1 MIKILY
7 LEESSYNNK
16 NIMIDELFDF
26 PFYDWEQK
34 LNNQPFL
41 KQPYGNLW
49 ENYTWGEVG
58 IMSRKLATGLKSMGL
73 KNKSH
78 IGLVSKNCREWIIAD
93 LAISMAGH
101 ISVPFF
107 PTLKSHEIEKL
118 LDFGDVDALFVG
130 KLENWEEMK
139 KGVRDDMPIIS
150 FPHYKNHSKILKG
163 EKWFDFIE
171 RFEPQTENFQ
181 PKLNDVWTIIFTSG
195 TTGDPKGVVLTYETL
210 YNTKRITEDG
220 NPLKVD
226 FSGKNDFISYMPLNH
241 IFERV
246 VIEHTAFRFGGTI
259 SFVES
264 LESFAKNLSDVQPTA
279 FQGVPRIYSK
289 FQEKILEKM
298 PQKKLTSLLKIP
310 IISWLVKRKLKN
322 ALGMSRVKAVVTGA
336 AAMPLELLDWYKTI
350 GIYITNGY
358 GMTENCATCTNLNP
372 YQPLGRGSVGKPTPG
387 VDLKISDQGEIL
399 MKGPFILSEY
409 YKNEEITKETL
420 KDGWLHTGDKGHID
434 NDGFLYITGRVKDMF
449 KTSKGKYIEPGV
461 LESYFGKIN
470 DFSQICVV
478 GLNCIQPILLA
489 VPTEIAVQN
498 KDIVSEKLSKVLIDV
513 NEKLDNYKK
522 ISKIILVKE
531 DWVPE
536 NGMTTP
542 TLKIKRAKI
551 DEKFS
556 PMYTDWEKS
565 EKTVIWE

>member
-1 MIKILY
+1 
-7 LEESSYNNK
+7 
-16 NIMIDELFDF
+16 MIDELFDF
-26 PFYDWEQK
+26 PFYKWEEK
-34 LNNQPFL
+34 LKNKPFL
-41 KQPYGNLW
+41 KQPFGDLW
-49 ENYTWGEVG
+49 ENYTWEQVG
-58 IMSRKLATGLKSMGL
+58 NMARKLSTGLKSMGL
-73 KNKSH
+73 PEKSH

-93 LAISMAGH
+93 LAISMSGH

-107 PTLKSHEIEKL
+107 PTLKSYEIEKL
-118 LDFGDVDALFVG
+118 LDFGDVSALFVG
-130 KLENWEEMK
+130 KLENWGEMK
-139 KGVRDDMPIIS
+139 QGVRDDMPIIA
-150 FPHYKNHSKILKG
+150 FPHYKDHSKISEGKQ
-163 EKWFDFIE
+163 WYDFINE
-171 RFEPQTENFQ
+171 FDAQTEDFK
-181 PKLNDVWTIIFTSG
+181 PKLKDIWTIIFTSG

-226 FSGKNDFISYMPLNH
+226 FSGNNDFISYMPLNH

-246 VIEHTAFRFGGTI
+246 VIEHSAFRFGGTI

-264 LESFAKNLSDVQPTA
+264 LETFGQNLNDVKPTA

-289 FQEKILEKM
+289 FQEKILMKM
-298 PQKKLTSLLKIP
+298 SQKKLSTLLKIP
-310 IISWLVKRKLKN
+310 IISFILKKKLRG
-322 ALGMSRVKAVVTGA
+322 ALGMSRVRSLVTGA
-336 AAMPLELLDWYKTI
+336 AAMPLELLDWYKSI

-372 YQPLGRGSVGKPTPG
+372 YQPLGRGSVGKATSG
-387 VDLKISDQGEIL
+387 VDLKISEQGEIL
-399 MKGPFILSEY
+399 MKGPFTLTCY
-409 YKNEEITKETL
+409 YKNEEITNQTL
-420 KDGWLHTGDKGHID
+420 RDGWLYTGDKGYID
-434 NDGFLYITGRVKDMF
+434 DDGFLYITGRVKDIF

-461 LESYFGKIN
+461 LETYFGNIN
-470 DFSQICVV
+470 EFSQLCVV
-478 GLNCIQPILLA
+478 GLACDQPLLMA
-489 VPTEIAVQN
+489 VPSELAIKN
-498 KDIVSEKLSKVLIDV
+498 KESVSIKLAKILEEV

-556 PMYTDWEKS
+556 DKYGEWEKS
-565 EKTVIWE
+565 ENTVIWE

>member
-1 MIKILY
+1 
-7 LEESSYNNK
+7 
-16 NIMIDELFDF
+16 MIDELFDF
-26 PFYDWEQK
+26 PFYNWEKK
-34 LNNQPFL
+34 LKNKPFL
-41 KQPYGNLW
+41 KQPFGNLW
-49 ENYTWGEVG
+49 ENYTWDQVG
-58 IMSRKLATGLKSMGL
+58 NMARKLSTGLKSMGL
-73 KNKSH
+73 PEKSH

-107 PTLKSHEIEKL
+107 PTLKSNEIEKL
-118 LDFGDVDALFVG
+118 LDFGDVNALFVG

-139 KGVRDDMPIIS
+139 KGVRDDMPIIA
-150 FPHYKNHSKILKG
+150 FPHYKDHSKVSEGKQ
-163 EKWFDFIE
+163 WYDFINQ
-171 RFEPQTENFQ
+171 FDPQTEDFK
-181 PKLNDVWTIIFTSG
+181 PKLNDIWTIIFTSG

-226 FSGKNDFISYMPLNH
+226 FSGNNDFISYMPLNH

-246 VIEHTAFRFGGTI
+246 VIEHSAFRFGGTI

-264 LESFAKNLSDVQPTA
+264 LETFGQNLNDVKPTA

-289 FQEKILEKM
+289 FQEKILMKM
-298 PQKKLTSLLKIP
+298 PQKKLTILLKIP
-310 IISWLVKRKLKN
+310 IISYLIKKKLRA
-322 ALGMSRVKAVVTGA
+322 ALGMSRVRSLVTGA
-336 AAMPLELLDWYKTI
+336 AAMPLELLDWYKSI

-372 YQPLGRGSVGKPTPG
+372 YQPLGRGSVGKATSG
-387 VDLKISDQGEIL
+387 VDLKISEQGEIL
-399 MKGPFILSEY
+399 MRGPFTLTCY

-420 KDGWLHTGDKGHID
+420 RDGWLYTGDKGYID
-434 NDGFLYITGRVKDMF
+434 DDGFLYITGRVKDMF

-461 LESYFGKIN
+461 LEAYFGNIN
-470 DFSQICVV
+470 EFSQLCIV
-478 GLNCIQPILLA
+478 GLNCDQPLLLA
-489 VPTEIAVQN
+489 VPSELAINN
-498 KDIVSEKLSKVLIDV
+498 KDSVSEKLTKVLKEV

-522 ISKIILVKE
+522 ISNIILVKE

-556 PMYTDWEKS
+556 DKYADWEKS

>member
-1 MIKILY
+1 
-7 LEESSYNNK
+7 
-16 NIMIDELFDF
+16 MIDELFDF
-26 PFYDWEQK
+26 PFYNWEKK
-34 LNNQPFL
+34 LKNKPFL
-41 KQPYGNLW
+41 KQPFGSLW
-49 ENYTWGEVG
+49 ENYTWDQVG
-58 IMSRKLATGLKSMGL
+58 NMARKLSTGLKSMGL
-73 KNKSH
+73 PEKSH

-107 PTLKSHEIEKL
+107 PTLKSYEIEKL
-118 LDFGDVDALFVG
+118 LDFGDVNALFVG

-139 KGVRDDMPIIS
+139 KGVRDDMPIIA
-150 FPHYKNHSKILKG
+150 FPHYKDHSKVSEG
-163 EKWFDFIE
+163 RQWYDFIDQ
-171 RFEPQTENFQ
+171 FDPQTEDFK
-181 PKLNDVWTIIFTSG
+181 PKLKDIWTIIFTSG

-226 FSGKNDFISYMPLNH
+226 FSGNNDFISYMPLNH

-246 VIEHTAFRFGGTI
+246 VIEHSAFRFGGTI

-264 LESFAKNLSDVQPTA
+264 LETFGQNLNDVKPTA

-289 FQEKILEKM
+289 FQEKILMKMSQEK
-298 PQKKLTSLLKIP
+298 LNRFLKIP
-310 IISWLVKRKLKN
+310 IISYLIKKKLRG
-322 ALGMSRVKAVVTGA
+322 ALGMSRVRSLVTGA
-336 AAMPLELLDWYKTI
+336 AAMPLELLDWYKSI

-372 YQPLGRGSVGKPTPG
+372 YQPLGRGSVGKATSG
-387 VDLKISDQGEIL
+387 VDLKISEQGEIL
-399 MKGPFILSEY
+399 MKGPFTLTCY

-420 KDGWLHTGDKGHID
+420 RDGWLYTGDKGYID
-434 NDGFLYITGRVKDMF
+434 DDGFLFITGRVKDMF

-461 LESYFGKIN
+461 LEAYFGNIN
-470 DFSQICVV
+470 EFSQLCVV
-478 GLNCIQPILLA
+478 GLNCDQPLLLA
-489 VPTEIAVQN
+489 VPSELAIKN
-498 KDIVSEKLSKVLIDV
+498 KDSVSEKLTKVLEEV
-513 NEKLDNYKK
+513 NGKLDNYKK
-522 ISKIILVKE
+522 ISNIILVKE

-556 PMYTDWEKS
+556 DKYVEWEKS
-565 EKTVIWE
+565 DKTVIWE

>member
-1 MIKILY
+1 
-7 LEESSYNNK
+7 
-16 NIMIDELFDF
+16 MIDELFDF
-26 PFYDWEQK
+26 PFYNWEKK
-34 LNNQPFL
+34 LKNKPFL
-41 KQPYGNLW
+41 KQPFGSLW
-49 ENYTWGEVG
+49 ENYTWDQVG
-58 IMSRKLATGLKSMGL
+58 NMARKLSTGLKSMGL
-73 KNKSH
+73 PEKSH

-107 PTLKSHEIEKL
+107 PTLKSYEIEKL
-118 LDFGDVDALFVG
+118 LDFGDVNALFVG
-130 KLENWEEMK
+130 KLENWGEMK
-139 KGVRDDMPIIS
+139 KGVRDDMPIIA
-150 FPHYKNHSKILKG
+150 FPHYKDHSKVSEGKQ
-163 EKWFDFIE
+163 WYDFIDQ
-171 RFEPQTENFQ
+171 FDPQTEDFK
-181 PKLNDVWTIIFTSG
+181 PKLKDIWTIIFTSG

-226 FSGKNDFISYMPLNH
+226 FSGNNDFISYMPLNH

-246 VIEHTAFRFGGTI
+246 VIEHSAFRFGGTI

-264 LESFAKNLSDVQPTA
+264 LETFGQNLNDVKPTA

-289 FQEKILEKM
+289 FQEKILMKM
-298 PQKKLTSLLKIP
+298 PQKRLTTLLKIP
-310 IISWLVKRKLKN
+310 IISFLIKKKLRG
-322 ALGMSRVKAVVTGA
+322 ALGMSRVRSLVTGA
-336 AAMPLELLDWYKTI
+336 AAMPLELLDWYKSI

-372 YQPLGRGSVGKPTPG
+372 YQPLGRGSVGKATSG
-387 VDLKISDQGEIL
+387 VDLKISEQGEIL
-399 MKGPFILSEY
+399 MKGPFTLTCY

-420 KDGWLHTGDKGHID
+420 RDGWLYTGDKGYID
-434 NDGFLYITGRVKDMF
+434 DDGFLFITGRVKDMF

-461 LESYFGKIN
+461 LEAYFGNIN
-470 DFSQICVV
+470 EFSQLCVV
-478 GLNCIQPILLA
+478 GLNCDQPLLLA
-489 VPTEIAVQN
+489 VPSELAIKN
-498 KDIVSEKLSKVLIDV
+498 KDSVSEKLTKVLEEV
-513 NEKLDNYKK
+513 NGKLDNYKK
-522 ISKIILVKE
+522 ISNIILVKE

-556 PMYTDWEKS
+556 DKYVEWEKS
-565 EKTVIWE
+565 DKTVIWE

>member
-1 MIKILY
+1 
-7 LEESSYNNK
+7 
-16 NIMIDELFDF
+16 MIDELFDF

-150 FPHYKNHSKILKG
+150 FPNYKNHSKILKG

-420 KDGWLHTGDKGHID
+420 RDGWLHTGDKGHID

-478 GLNCIQPILLA
+478 GLNCTQPILLA

-498 KDIVSEKLSKVLIDV
+498 KDIVSKKLSKVLIDV

>member
-1 MIKILY
+1 
-7 LEESSYNNK
+7 
-16 NIMIDELFDF
+16 MIDELFDF
-26 PFYDWEQK
+26 PFYKWEEELK
-34 LNNQPFL
+34 NKPFL
-41 KQPYGNLW
+41 KQPFGDLW
-49 ENYTWGEVG
+49 ENYTWEQVG
-58 IMSRKLATGLKSMGL
+58 NMARKLSTGLKSMGL
-73 KNKSH
+73 PEKSH

-93 LAISMAGH
+93 LAISMSGH

-107 PTLKSHEIEKL
+107 PTLKSYEIEKL
-118 LDFGDVDALFVG
+118 LDFGDVSVLFVG

-139 KGVRDDMPIIS
+139 KGVRDDMPIIA
-150 FPHYKNHSKILKG
+150 FPHYKDHSKVSEGKQ
-163 EKWFDFIE
+163 WHDFINE
-171 RFEPQTENFQ
+171 FDAQTEDFK
-181 PKLNDVWTIIFTSG
+181 PKLKDIWTIIFTSG

-226 FSGKNDFISYMPLNH
+226 FSGNNDFISYMPLNH

-246 VIEHTAFRFGGTI
+246 VIEHSAFRFGGTI

-264 LESFAKNLSDVQPTA
+264 LETFGQNLNDVKPTA

-289 FQEKILEKM
+289 FQEKILMKM
-298 PQKKLTSLLKIP
+298 SQKKLSTLLKIP
-310 IISWLVKRKLKN
+310 IISYIIKKKLRA
-322 ALGMSRVKAVVTGA
+322 ALGMSRVRSLVTGA
-336 AAMPLELLDWYKTI
+336 AAMPLELLDWYKSI

-372 YQPLGRGSVGKPTPG
+372 YQPLGRGSVGKATSG
-387 VDLKISDQGEIL
+387 VDLKISEQGEIL
-399 MKGPFILSEY
+399 MRGPFTLICY

-420 KDGWLHTGDKGHID
+420 RDGWLYTGDKGYID
-434 NDGFLYITGRVKDMF
+434 DDGFLYITGRVKDMF

-461 LESYFGKIN
+461 LEAYFGNIN
-470 DFSQICVV
+470 DFSQLCVV
-478 GLNCIQPILLA
+478 GLSCDQPLLLA
-489 VPTEIAVQN
+489 VPSELAIKN
-498 KDIVSEKLSKVLIDV
+498 KDSVSEKLAKVLEEV

-556 PMYTDWEKS
+556 DKYAEWEKS
-565 EKTVIWE
+565 EKTVLWE

>member
-1 MIKILY
+1 
-7 LEESSYNNK
+7 
-16 NIMIDELFDF
+16 MIDELFDF
-26 PFYDWEQK
+26 PFYKWEEK
-34 LNNQPFL
+34 LKNKPFL
-41 KQPYGNLW
+41 KQPFGDLW
-49 ENYTWGEVG
+49 ENYTWEQVG
-58 IMSRKLATGLKSMGL
+58 NMARKLSTGLKSMGL
-73 KNKSH
+73 PEKSH

-93 LAISMAGH
+93 LAISMSGH

-107 PTLKSHEIEKL
+107 PTLKSNEIEKL
-118 LDFGDVDALFVG
+118 LDFGDVSVLFVG

-139 KGVRDDMPIIS
+139 KGVRDDMPIIA
-150 FPHYKNHSKILKG
+150 FPHYKDHSKVSEGKQ
-163 EKWFDFIE
+163 WHDFINE
-171 RFEPQTENFQ
+171 FDPQTEDFK
-181 PKLNDVWTIIFTSG
+181 PKLKDIWTIIFTSG

-226 FSGKNDFISYMPLNH
+226 FSGNNDFISYMPLNH

-246 VIEHTAFRFGGTI
+246 VIEHSAFRFGGTI

-264 LESFAKNLSDVQPTA
+264 LETFGQNLNDIKPTA

-289 FQEKILEKM
+289 FQEKILMKM
-298 PQKKLTSLLKIP
+298 SQKKLSTLLKIP
-310 IISWLVKRKLKN
+310 IISLIIKKKLRG
-322 ALGMSRVKAVVTGA
+322 ALGMSRVRSLVTGA
-336 AAMPLELLDWYKTI
+336 APMPLELLDWYKSI

-372 YQPLGRGSVGKPTPG
+372 YQPLGRGSVGKATSG
-387 VDLKISDQGEIL
+387 VDLKISEQGEIL
-399 MKGPFILSEY
+399 MKGPFTLTCY
-409 YKNEEITKETL
+409 YKNEEITKQTL
-420 KDGWLHTGDKGHID
+420 RDGWLYTGDKGYID
-434 NDGFLYITGRVKDMF
+434 DDGFLYITGRVKDIF

-461 LESYFGKIN
+461 LEQYFGNIN
-470 DFSQICVV
+470 EFSQLCVV
-478 GLNCIQPILLA
+478 GLGCDQPLLMA
-489 VPTEIAVQN
+489 VPSELAIQN
-498 KDIVSEKLSKVLIDV
+498 KESVSIKLAKVLKDV

-542 TLKIKRAKI
+542 TLKIKRSKI

-556 PMYTDWEKS
+556 DKYGEWEKN
-565 EKTVIWE
+565 EKSVIWE

>member
-1 MIKILY
+1 
-7 LEESSYNNK
+7 
-16 NIMIDELFDF
+16 MIDELFDF

-139 KGVRDDMPIIS
+139 KGVRGDMPIIS

-478 GLNCIQPILLA
+478 GLNCTQPILLA

>member
-1 MIKILY
+1 
-7 LEESSYNNK
+7 
-16 NIMIDELFDF
+16 MIDELFDF

-181 PKLNDVWTIIFTSG
+181 PNLNDVWTIIFTSG

-420 KDGWLHTGDKGHID
+420 KNGWLHTGDKGHID

-478 GLNCIQPILLA
+478 GLNCTQPILLA

-498 KDIVSEKLSKVLIDV
+498 KDVVSEKLSKVLIDV

-522 ISKIILVKE
+522 ISKIILVRE

>member
-1 MIKILY
+1 
-7 LEESSYNNK
+7 
-16 NIMIDELFDF
+16 MIDELFDF

-420 KDGWLHTGDKGHID
+420 KNGWLHTGDKGHID

-478 GLNCIQPILLA
+478 GLNCTQPILLA

-498 KDIVSEKLSKVLIDV
+498 KDVVSEKLSKVLIDV

>member
-1 MIKILY
+1 
-7 LEESSYNNK
+7 
-16 NIMIDELFDF
+16 MIDELFDF
-26 PFYDWEQK
+26 PFYKWEEK
-34 LNNQPFL
+34 LKNKPFL
-41 KQPYGNLW
+41 KQPFGDLW
-49 ENYTWGEVG
+49 ENYTWEQVG
-58 IMSRKLATGLKSMGL
+58 NMARKLSTGLKSMGL
-73 KNKSH
+73 PEKSH

-93 LAISMAGH
+93 LAISMSGH

-107 PTLKSHEIEKL
+107 PTLKSYEIEKL
-118 LDFGDVDALFVG
+118 LDFGDVSALFVG

-139 KGVRDDMPIIS
+139 QGVRDDMPIIA
-150 FPHYKNHSKILKG
+150 FPHYKDHSKISEGKQ
-163 EKWFDFIE
+163 WYDFINE
-171 RFEPQTENFQ
+171 FDAQTEDFK
-181 PKLNDVWTIIFTSG
+181 PKLKDIWTIIFTSG

-226 FSGKNDFISYMPLNH
+226 FSGNNDFISYMPLNH

-246 VIEHTAFRFGGTI
+246 VIEHSAFRFGGTI

-264 LESFAKNLSDVQPTA
+264 LETFGQNLNDVKPTA

-289 FQEKILEKM
+289 FQEKILMKM
-298 PQKKLTSLLKIP
+298 SQKKLSTLLKIP
-310 IISWLVKRKLKN
+310 IISFILKKKLRG
-322 ALGMSRVKAVVTGA
+322 ALGMSRVRSLVTGA
-336 AAMPLELLDWYKTI
+336 AAMPLELLDWYKSI

-372 YQPLGRGSVGKPTPG
+372 YQPLGRGSVGKATSG
-387 VDLKISDQGEIL
+387 VDLKISEQGEIL
-399 MKGPFILSEY
+399 MKGPFTLTCY
-409 YKNEEITKETL
+409 YKNEEITNQTL
-420 KDGWLHTGDKGHID
+420 RDGWLYTGDKGYID
-434 NDGFLYITGRVKDMF
+434 DDGFLYITGRVKDIF

-461 LESYFGKIN
+461 LEAYFGNIN
-470 DFSQICVV
+470 EFSQLCVV
-478 GLNCIQPILLA
+478 GLACDQPLLMA
-489 VPTEIAVQN
+489 VPSELAIKN
-498 KDIVSEKLSKVLIDV
+498 KESVSIKLAKILEEV

-556 PMYTDWEKS
+556 DKYGEWEKS
-565 EKTVIWE
+565 ENTVIWE

>member
-478 GLNCIQPILLA
+478 GLNCTQPILLA

>member
-1 MIKILY
+1 
-7 LEESSYNNK
+7 
-16 NIMIDELFDF
+16 MIDELFDF

-58 IMSRKLATGLKSMGL
+58 IMSRKLANGLNSMGL

-420 KDGWLHTGDKGHID
+420 KNGWLHTGDKGHID

-478 GLNCIQPILLA
+478 GLNCTQPILLA
-489 VPTEIAVQN
+489 VPTEKAVQN
-498 KDIVSEKLSKVLIDV
+498 KNIVSEKLSKVLIDV

-522 ISKIILVKE
+522 ISKIILVRE

-556 PMYTDWEKS
+556 PMYNDWEKS